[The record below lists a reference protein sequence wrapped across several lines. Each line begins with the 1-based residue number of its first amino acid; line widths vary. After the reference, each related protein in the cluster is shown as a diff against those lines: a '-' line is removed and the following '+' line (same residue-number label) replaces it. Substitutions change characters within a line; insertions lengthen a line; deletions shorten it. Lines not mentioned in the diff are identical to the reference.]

1 MGERERG
8 LGAWSGRKRY
18 HARSTAVH
26 CPLGGIMTNHVLHA
40 SVSGTLAR
48 SAAALLFAIG
58 GVLVGGTALAA
69 DAPAGY
75 HLVHTYKIAEA
86 GGFWDYMSVDSDAH
100 RLYISRGNHV
110 AVMDTR
116 TGKIVGDIPGGH
128 VIHGIALAPRLGRG
142 FVSDGTSPAAVIVFD
157 LKNLKVLQVVKVP
170 ANGSDCIV
178 YDPVSKRVFTFNGAS
193 GSATAI
199 DAASGRVIGSIDL
212 GGRPE
217 FAVADGRG
225 HLYNNLED
233 KSEEL
238 EIDTATLRITHRW
251 SLAPCES
258 PSGLAIDAAH
268 RRLFVGCHN
277 LKMAVVNADSGKVVT
292 TLPIG
297 AGVDANRYDPGTG
310 LAFSSNGQAA
320 TLTVVR
326 EESPDQFTKLGD
338 VTTEPAARTM
348 AIDLKTHDVFLATA
362 NMGPRPT
369 VATAQNPRR
378 FPRMIAGTFRIL
390 EYAR

>member
-1 MGERERG
+1 
-8 LGAWSGRKRY
+8 
-18 HARSTAVH
+18 
-26 CPLGGIMTNHVLHA
+26 MTNHSMHA
-40 SVSGTLAR
+40 NLTGTLAR
-48 SAAALLFAIG
+48 STAALLFAIG
-58 GVLVGGTALAA
+58 GALAGRTVWA
-69 DAPAGY
+69 ANAPAGY
-75 HLVHTYKIAEA
+75 HLIHTYHVAEA

-116 TGKIVGDIPGGH
+116 TGRIIGDIPDGH
-128 VIHGIALAPRLGRG
+128 VVHGIALAPRLGRG
-142 FVSDGTSPAAVIVFD
+142 FISDGTSPAAVIVFD
-157 LKNLKVLQVVKVP
+157 LKSLKVLQRVKVP
-170 ANGSDCIV
+170 ANGADCIV

-199 DAASGRVIGSIDL
+199 DAASGHVVGSIDL

-251 SLAPCES
+251 PLAPCES

-277 LKMAVVNADSGKVVT
+277 LKMAVLNADTGMVVT

-326 EESPDQFTKLGD
+326 EKSPQQFTEVGD
-338 VTTEPAARTM
+338 VTSEPAARTM
-348 AIDLKTHDVFLATA
+348 AIDLKTHDLFLATA
-362 NMGPRPT
+362 TMGPRPK